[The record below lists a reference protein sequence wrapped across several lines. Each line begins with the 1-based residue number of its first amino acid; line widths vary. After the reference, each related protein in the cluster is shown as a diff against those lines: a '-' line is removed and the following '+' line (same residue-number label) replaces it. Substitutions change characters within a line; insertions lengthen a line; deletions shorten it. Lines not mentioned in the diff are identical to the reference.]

1 MISEDE
7 VSTLYNMPSGKSYR
21 PVNQSQAANVLN
33 YKIDKKHLSAHDTVG
48 EPHTGG
54 GFSQNV

>member
-7 VSTLYNMPSGKSYR
+7 VSTLYNLSRCKSYR
-21 PVNQSQAANVLN
+21 PVNQSQAANVVN

>member
-7 VSTLYNMPSGKSYR
+7 VSTLYSLPSGKSHR
-21 PVNQSQAANVLN
+21 PVNQSQAANVVN
-33 YKIDKKHLSAHDTVG
+33 YKIDENHLSAHDTVG